1 MGRSGEIL
9 KSFGKK
15 EKRFFEIKDGEE
27 KKVKYLCAEEIT
39 SPFKSGKTIIRY
51 HLEENGKKKLWD
63 RISKQLARIMGEVEE
78 GSVIMLKRSGQK
90 NETRYEIKKIA
101 M

>member
-27 KKVKYLCAEEIT
+27 KKVQYLCVEEIA
-39 SPFKSGKTIIRY
+39 SPFNSGKAIIRY
-51 HLEENGKKKLWD
+51 HLEENGKEMLWD
-63 RISKQLARIMGEVEE
+63 RESKQLARIMAEVEE
-78 GSVIMLKRSGQK
+78 GSEIMLKRSGQK
-90 NETRYEIKKIA
+90 SETRYEVKKIA